1 MAKNDNFSDN
11 SIQWPILCQ
20 KSFFQ
25 QLIPDFFFLQNSQ
38 NPEFFEKWLFFDLVL
53 ISIHVAMKTKITL
66 GNLVVAFVAKDR
78 KKPWKYSVYNRY
90 VIGMQ

>member
-1 MAKNDNFSDN
+1 MKNVT
-11 SIQWPILCQ
+11 
-20 KSFFQ
+20 FFY
-25 QLIPDFFFLQNSQ
+25 
-38 NPEFFEKWLFFDLVL
+38 LVL